1 MDSQSEARLQ
11 NVYPRLA
18 DKVRQ
23 MADML
28 ASEGIY
34 IRVVQ
39 GLRTWQEQQAL
50 YAQGRTQPG
59 KIVTNAAGG
68 YSHHNFGLAAD
79 CCPSEFAPDQ
89 PFNPDWNSSHPN
101 WKRMEAVAVSLG
113 MTSGANWKRI
123 IDAPHFQITGG
134 FPESAPTDEMRK
146 IFRDHGIEAVWAEV
160 EKSYQ

>member
-1 MDSQSEARLQ
+1 MDFQSEAKLQ
-11 NVYPRLA
+11 NLYPRLA

-39 GLRTWQEQQAL
+39 GLRTWQEQQTL

-59 KIVTNAAGG
+59 KIVTNAVGG
-68 YSHHNFGLAAD
+68 YSYHNFGLAAD
-79 CCPSEFAPDQ
+79 CCPSEFAPGQ
-89 PFNPDWNSSHPN
+89 PFNPDWNSSHPS
-101 WKRMEAVAVSLG
+101 WKRMETVAVSLG
-113 MTSGANWKRI
+113 LTSGANWKRI
-123 IDAPHFQITGG
+123 IDAPHVQITGR
-134 FPESAPTDEMRK
+134 FPESVPTDETRK